1 MSYFVRV
8 FFLLVTGIVLA
19 ACGNA
24 APKNPIPEPVGQ
36 FDPSTEA
43 LVLFNA
49 FIDEGDGDR
58 SWVKVYLQKEGTTQN
73 QYYLYSAK
81 GDTDQ
86 PSIHRFKP
94 GRYVFI
100 MLSEDILTKP
110 QEPLPVFTFDP
121 ARHIQLTPIDVKA
134 GDVIYAGNLLIH
146 NLRYKQVVL
155 GRIPSD
161 SNIRYEIV
169 DRTDKAR
176 TLLQRAYPDQVEN
189 LETRLIDV
197 LP

>member
-1 MSYFVRV
+1 MSHLVRV
-8 FFLLVTGIVLA
+8 SFLIIAGLLLA

-24 APKNPIPEPVGQ
+24 APKNPIAEPVGA
-36 FDPSTEA
+36 FNPSVEA

-49 FIDEGDGDR
+49 FIDEGAGER
-58 SWVKVYLQKEGTTQN
+58 NWVKVYLQKEGTTQN

-81 GDTDQ
+81 GDTEQ

-94 GRYVFI
+94 GRYIFI
-100 MLSEDILTKP
+100 MVSEDILTKP
-110 QEPLPVFTFDP
+110 QEPLPIFTFDP
-121 ARHIQLTPIDVKA
+121 ERHIQLTPIDVKA
-134 GDVIYAGNLLIH
+134 GDVIYAGNLLVH
-146 NLRYKQVVL
+146 NLRYKQVIL

-161 SNIRYEIV
+161 SGIRFEIV

-176 TLLQRAYPDQVEN
+176 NLLQRAYPDQAEA
-189 LETRLIDV
+189 LETRLVQV